1 MVRAG
6 RLTPDLRRWIIA
18 QAEAGHPAEVMLK
31 SMTDAGWTEAAA
43 LDALE
48 STLRLKAAE
57 IDSRRLPGGRRRSR
71 SQKIELLIRRIF
83 GKSSEPSEAR

>member
-18 QAEAGHPAEVMLK
+18 QAEAGHPPEVMLK

-57 IDSRRLPGGRRRSR
+57 IDSRSPPTSKPPPGPTR
-71 SQKIELLIRRIF
+71 
-83 GKSSEPSEAR
+83 

>member
-1 MVRAG
+1 MAFAE
-6 RLTPDLRRWIIA
+6 RLTPALRRWIIA
-18 QAEAGHPAEVMLK
+18 QAEAGHPAELMLQ

-57 IDSRRLPGGRRRSR
+57 VESR
-71 SQKIELLIRRIF
+71 SPPTPKP
-83 GKSSEPSEAR
+83 PSGPTR

>member
-18 QAEAGHPAEVMLK
+18 QAEAGQPVEAMLK
-31 SMTDAGWTEAAA
+31 ALTDAGWTEPAA

-57 IDSRRLPGGRRRSR
+57 IESRPKPPASGGGPGSGA
-71 SQKIELLIRRIF
+71 
-83 GKSSEPSEAR
+83 GP

>member
-1 MVRAG
+1 MSLSAQKTRGGSIVENMFRAG
-6 RLTPDLRRWIIA
+6 RLTPALRRWIIA

-57 IDSRRLPGGRRRSR
+57 VENRSPPTP
-71 SQKIELLIRRIF
+71 
-83 GKSSEPSEAR
+83 KSPSGPTR

>member
-1 MVRAG
+1 MSPAG

-18 QAEAGHPAEVMLK
+18 QAEAGHPPEVMLK
-31 SMTDAGWTEAAA
+31 SMTDAGWTEASA

-57 IDSRRLPGGRRRSR
+57 IESRRPPTP
-71 SQKIELLIRRIF
+71 KP
-83 GKSSEPSEAR
+83 PSGPTR

>member
-1 MVRAG
+1 MALAG
-6 RLTPDLRRWIIA
+6 RLTPALRRWIIA

-57 IDSRRLPGGRRRSR
+57 IDSRQKPSPGSR
-71 SQKIELLIRRIF
+71 S
-83 GKSSEPSEAR
+83 GA

>member
-1 MVRAG
+1 MVFAG
-6 RLTPDLRRWIIA
+6 RLTPALRRWIIA

-57 IDSRRLPGGRRRSR
+57 VESR
-71 SQKIELLIRRIF
+71 SPLTPKP
-83 GKSSEPSEAR
+83 PSGPTR

>member
-1 MVRAG
+1 MAPAG

-18 QAEAGHPAEVMLK
+18 QAEAGHPPEVMLK
-31 SMTDAGWTEAAA
+31 SMTDVGWTEAAA

-57 IDSRRLPGGRRRSR
+57 VENRSPPTP
-71 SQKIELLIRRIF
+71 
-83 GKSSEPSEAR
+83 KSPSGPTR